1 METNEW
7 RWVVRP
13 VKDAISDAVT
23 ELRCKDCH
31 GAVKLPD
38 TLVASVGAA
47 AAAETAAATAAAGI
61 TAAEKSAGRTR
72 ATAAVAK
79 DAA

>member
-1 METNEW
+1 M
-7 RWVVRP
+7 RP

-47 AAAETAAATAAAGI
+47 AAAETAAAT
-61 TAAEKSAGRTR
+61 TAA
-72 ATAAVAK
+72 
-79 DAA
+79 